1 MEMMISSSYMVRG
14 RCRLAQ
20 LTPEYQD
27 KEPLNE
33 CGILPVPARGIPGV
47 VFLDNLTVDPGYHI
61 PEDDGV
67 ET

>member
-1 MEMMISSSYMVRG
+1 VW
-14 RCRLAQ
+14 LAQ

-33 CGILPVPARGIPGV
+33 SGMLPVSARGIPGV
-47 VFLDNLTVDPGYHI
+47 LFLDNLTVDPDYHM
-61 PEDDGV
+61 PEDDVV